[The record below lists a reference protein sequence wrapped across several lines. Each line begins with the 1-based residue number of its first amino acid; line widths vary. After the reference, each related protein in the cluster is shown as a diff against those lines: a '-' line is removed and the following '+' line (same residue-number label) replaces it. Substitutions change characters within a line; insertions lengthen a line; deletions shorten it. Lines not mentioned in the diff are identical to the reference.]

1 MQIQPIH
8 EVKVTIKF
16 ENREVSC
23 SLVVLSENEL
33 VVTTTE
39 YIDKGSPVAFISQF
53 FRGEAQIIHTRYSHY
68 QFTYTFEIFHINY
81 QPGFLVNTKL

>member
-1 MQIQPIH
+1 MQIQPVH

-16 ENREVSC
+16 ENREISC

-33 VVTTTE
+33 VVTSTE
-39 YIDKGSPVAFISQF
+39 YIDKGSPVAFISKF
-53 FRGEAQIIHTRYSHY
+53 FRGEAQITHTRYSHY
-68 QFTYTFEIFHINY
+68 QFTYTFEILHINY